1 MDFEKFKSAKYNT
14 VLAYVVF
21 KEHTLGYMYRL
32 GSHFYIGVLNGK
44 ILKGGLDSLG
54 DDWMLFEHEFKFVRK
69 ATEKD
74 FDDFKV
80 VSKGY
85 VLT

>member
-1 MDFEKFKSAKYNT
+1 MDFEKFKSAKEKT
-14 VLAYVVF
+14 VLDYVVF
-21 KEHTLGYMYRL
+21 KEHTLGYLYRL

-54 DDWMLFEHEFKFVRK
+54 DDKMLFSQDFEHVRK

-85 VLT
+85 ALT